1 MTGQIVS
8 PADSLLANAPTSQA
22 KTGSHTA
29 PRIYYVHPLLAGPLD
44 TWDEIL
50 DHAADLG
57 FDTILIAPPFEPGH
71 GGSIFL
77 PRDMTRLHA
86 ALGHGNA
93 VEGLTRLAEKAGTRG
108 LALALDVVLDRVAA
122 DSVFA
127 CELGLTSSY
136 SDVLDPRQD
145 PADREAVVV
154 PFNGNAVDHPYMA
167 MLADRLRGFT
177 GAGVSGFR
185 CLHWDTIPQ
194 AALKHLIGLVRGNA
208 SETRFLA
215 WTPGTKSEARQA
227 LRGTGFDGTFSSLRW
242 WDLRQSWITDEHE
255 QLRSIGYE
263 IAFPEVPFDKRIAHE
278 VEPLDVLE
286 RRATRALFLA
296 ASIGDGL
303 LVPMG
308 FEYGCRDRFD
318 PTRGNAIGLRA
329 LQEAGSFDLM
339 DEVRQANRLLAESDR
354 AFGRMPMHLLVGHAS
369 PVTALLRIDAEDAR
383 QATAAR
389 LIVANADLRRPA
401 QAKGSFLVSE
411 SGGHFIPFREVDD
424 GSFELTPATTLVL
437 RPGEV
442 RILEGRPLQPIVGA
456 VPVPAVEQ
464 AVAAPRLAIESISPT
479 VDGGEFP
486 VKRIVGETV
495 RVEADIIGDGHDP
508 LAVALVW
515 RAVDEGQWRETR
527 MTLMVNDRWSA
538 EFPLERLGRYEFA
551 VQAWRDPFG
560 IFRSELGKK
569 HAAGLDVTL
578 ELEEGRLLVED
589 VRADAQGGI
598 AERVQALAER
608 LLDADYDARLEI
620 LLAPETS
627 DIMTAAD
634 RRPFLVRSK
643 PIPVDAERTAA
654 GFASWYEL
662 FPRSMSDDPNRHGT
676 FDDVIRKLPYIRDMG
691 FDVLYMTPI
700 HPIGRTH
707 RKGRNNSLTA
717 GPDDPGSPYA
727 IGSEAG
733 GHDAIHPELGT
744 FDDFRRLVA
753 AAADHGLELAL
764 DIAVQASPDHPW
776 LKEHPD
782 WFDWRPDGTIKYAEN
797 PPKKYED
804 IVNVDFYAEGAMP
817 SLWVELRDTILLW
830 VKQGVRLFRIDNPHT
845 KPFPFW
851 EWLIAD
857 VRRDHPDVA
866 FLAEAFTRPK
876 IMYRLAKIGFS
887 QSYTYFTWRNEK
899 WELTEYMAEL
909 TQTAPKDFFR
919 PHFFVNTPDINPDF
933 LQNAPRS
940 AYLIRAALATTLSGL
955 WGMYNGFELCEGR
968 PDAKK
973 KEYDDSEKY
982 EIRAWDWDRPG
993 NIVREITILN
1003 RIRRDN
1009 PALHSQLGISF
1020 LNAWNDNILFFE
1032 KATRGRENVL
1042 LVAISLDPH
1051 HAQEADIELP
1061 LWKFGLSDHDS
1072 LTVEDLVR
1080 QHRFTWTGKYQRI
1093 RLDSSEIPFS
1103 IWRISAKDL

>member
-1 MTGQIVS
+1 VS
-8 PADSLLANAPTSQA
+8 PADSLLTSFPTSQA
-22 KTGSHTA
+22 KSKGHAA

-44 TWDEIL
+44 AWDEIL
-50 DHAADLG
+50 DHSADLG

-77 PRDMTRLHA
+77 PRDTTRLHP
-86 ALGHGNA
+86 ALGGGDANEGIARLSENA
-93 VEGLTRLAEKAGTRG
+93 GERG

-127 CELGLTSSY
+127 RELGLTSSY
-136 SDVLDPRQD
+136 SDFIDPRQD
-145 PADREAVVV
+145 PADREAVIVS
-154 PFNGNAVDHPYMA
+154 FDGNAVDHPHLA
-167 MLADRLRGFT
+167 MLSEHLLGLT

-185 CLHWDTIPQ
+185 CLHWDTMPP
-194 AALKHLIGLVRGNA
+194 AALQRMIGLVRGNA

-215 WTPGTKSEARQA
+215 WTPGTTFEARQA
-227 LRGTGFDGTFSSLRW
+227 LHGIKFDGTFSSLCW
-242 WDLRQSWITDEHE
+242 WDLTQRWIADEHE

-278 VEPLDVLE
+278 VEPLDVIE
-286 RRATRALFLA
+286 RRATRALRLA
-296 ASIGDGL
+296 AGMGDGL

-318 PTRGNAIGLRA
+318 PTRGNGAGLKGLR
-329 LQEAGSFDLM
+329 ETGSLDLTE
-339 DEVRQANRLLAESDR
+339 EVRQANQLLAQGSGT
-354 AFGRMPMHLLVGHAS
+354 FGRMPLHLLVGQAS
-369 PVTALLRIDAEDAR
+369 PVTAILRTDAEDAR
-383 QATAAR
+383 QAKAAR
-389 LIVANADLRRPA
+389 LIVANADLRRTA
-401 QAKGSFLVSE
+401 QATGAFLASE
-411 SGGHFIPFREVDD
+411 GGGRFMPFRELA
-424 GSFELTPATTLVL
+424 GGGFELTPATTIILG
-437 RPGEV
+437 PGEV
-442 RILEGRPLQPIVGA
+442 RVLDGRPLQPILDA
-456 VPVPAVEQ
+456 APVPTVEQ
-464 AVAAPRLAIESISPT
+464 AVAAPRLAIENVTPS
-479 VDGGEFP
+479 VDSGEFP
-486 VKRIVGETV
+486 VKRIVGEMV
-495 RVEADIIGDGHDP
+495 GVEADILGDGHDP
-508 LAVALVW
+508 LVAALLW
-515 RAVDEGQWRETR
+515 RAVDEDQWRETR
-527 MTLMVNDRWSA
+527 MTLMANDRWSA

-551 VQAWRDPFG
+551 VQAWRDPFA
-560 IFRSELGKK
+560 IFRSELEKK
-569 HAAGLDVTL
+569 YAAGLDVTL

-589 VRADAQGGI
+589 ARAGAQSDIADHVR
-598 AERVQALAER
+598 VLAER
-608 LLDADYDARLEI
+608 LIDANYDARLKI

-627 DIMTAAD
+627 NIMTVAD
-634 RRPFLVRSK
+634 RRSFLIRSRSI
-643 PIPVDAERTAA
+643 PIDAERTAA

-700 HPIGRTH
+700 HPIGQTH
-707 RKGRNNSLTA
+707 RKGRNNSLNA
-717 GPDDPGSPYA
+717 DPDDPGSPYA

-733 GHDAIHPELGT
+733 GHDSIHPELGT
-744 FDDFRRLVA
+744 FDDFRRLLA

-804 IVNVDFYAEGAMP
+804 IVNVDFYAKGAVP
-817 SLWVELRDTILLW
+817 SLWIELRDTILLW
-830 VKQGVRLFRIDNPHT
+830 VEQGVKLFRIDNPHT

-899 WELTEYMAEL
+899 WELAEYMTEL
-909 TQTAPKDFFR
+909 TQTAPRDFFR

-940 AYLIRAALATTLSGL
+940 AYLIRAGLATTLSGL

-973 KEYDDSEKY
+973 KEYADSEKY

-1003 RIRRDN
+1003 QIRRDN
-1009 PALHSQLGISF
+1009 PALHSHLGISL

-1032 KATRGRENVL
+1032 KATPGRENVL
-1042 LVAISLDPH
+1042 LVAVSLDPH

-1061 LWKFGLSDHDS
+1061 LWKFSLSDHDA
-1072 LTVEDLVR
+1072 LAVEDLVR
-1080 QHRFTWTGKYQRI
+1080 QQHFTWTGKYQRV
-1093 RLDSSEIPFS
+1093 RLDPDEIPFS
-1103 IWRISAKDL
+1103 IWRISPKDL

>member
-1 MTGQIVS
+1 M
-8 PADSLLANAPTSQA
+8 
-22 KTGSHTA
+22 A
-29 PRIYYVHPLLAGPLD
+29 PRMYYVHPLLAGPLD

-57 FDTILIAPPFEPGH
+57 FDTILMAPPFEPGH

-86 ALGHGNA
+86 ALGHGDA
-93 VEGLTRLAEKAGTRG
+93 IEGLALLAEKAGARG
-108 LALALDVVLDRVAA
+108 LALTLDVVFDRVAA

-127 CELGLTSSY
+127 RELGLTSSY
-136 SDVLDPRQD
+136 SDVLDPRQN
-145 PADREAVVV
+145 PADREAVVGS
-154 PFNGNAVDHPYMA
+154 FNGDAADHPYLSMIA
-167 MLADRLRGFT
+167 ERLRGLT

-185 CLHWDTIPQ
+185 CLHWDTMPP
-194 AALKHLIGLVRGNA
+194 AALESLIAMVRGNA
-208 SETRFLA
+208 SDVRFLA
-215 WTPGTKSEARQA
+215 WTPGTTLEARQA
-227 LRGTGFDGTFSSLRW
+227 LRGTGFDGAFSSLRW
-242 WDLRQSWITDEHE
+242 WDLRERWIADEHE

-278 VEPLDVLE
+278 VEPLEVLQ
-286 RRATRALFLA
+286 RRATRALRIA
-296 ASIGDGL
+296 AGMGDGL

-318 PTRGNAIGLRA
+318 PTRGNGAGLRG
-329 LQEAGSFDLM
+329 LREAGSLDLTG
-339 DEVRQANRLLAESDR
+339 EIRQANRLVAQDGGT
-354 AFGRMPMHLLVGHAS
+354 FVRMPLHLLVGHAS

-383 QATAAR
+383 HAKAAR

-401 QAKGSFLVSE
+401 QATGSFLVSE
-411 SGGHFIPFREVDD
+411 SGGQFMPFREVAD
-424 GSFELTPATTLVL
+424 GGFELTPATSIIL

-442 RILEGRPLQPIVGA
+442 RILEGRPLQPIVGV

-464 AVAAPRLAIESISPT
+464 AVGAPRLAIENVTPA

-486 VKRIVGETV
+486 IKRIVGEMV
-495 RVEADIIGDGHDP
+495 RVEADIFGDGHDP
-508 LAVALVW
+508 LATALVW
-515 RAVDEGQWRETR
+515 RAADEDQWRETR

-551 VQAWRDPFG
+551 VQAWRDPFA
-560 IFRSELGKK
+560 IFRSELEKK
-569 HAAGLDVTL
+569 YAAGLDVTL
-578 ELEEGRLLVED
+578 ELEEGRLLVEEAI
-589 VRADAQGGI
+589 ADAQGDVADG
-598 AERVQALAER
+598 VVALAER
-608 LLDADYDARLEI
+608 LVDADYAARLEI

-627 DIMTAAD
+627 EIMTAAD
-634 RRPFLVRSK
+634 RRPFLLRSS
-643 PIPVDAERTAA
+643 PIPVDAERMAA

-744 FDDFRRLVA
+744 FEDFRRLVA

-776 LKEHPD
+776 LREHPD

-804 IVNVDFYAEGAMP
+804 IVNVDFYAKGAVP
-817 SLWVELRDTILLW
+817 SLWLELRDTILLW
-830 VKQGVRLFRIDNPHT
+830 VKQGVKLFRIDNPHT

-857 VRRDHPDVA
+857 VRRNHPDVA

-899 WELTEYMAEL
+899 SELAEYMTEL

-940 AYLIRAALATTLSGL
+940 SYLIRSALATTLSGL
-955 WGMYNGFELCEGR
+955 WGMYSGFELCEGR

-973 KEYDDSEKY
+973 KEYADSEKY
-982 EIRAWDWDRPG
+982 EIRAWDWNRPG

-1003 RIRRDN
+1003 RIRHNN
-1009 PALHSQLGISF
+1009 PALHSHLGISL

-1032 KATRGRENVL
+1032 KATPGRENVL
-1042 LVAISLDPH
+1042 LVAVSLDPH
-1051 HAQEADIELP
+1051 HVQEADIELP

-1072 LTVEDLVR
+1072 LAVEDLVR
-1080 QHRFTWTGKYQRI
+1080 GHRFTWTGKYQRI
-1093 RLDSSEIPFS
+1093 RCDPGEIPFS
-1103 IWRISAKDL
+1103 IWQISPKDL